1 MNIGSI
7 GSIGKLTGVVVA
19 GPQEL
24 VLTWDDG
31 CSAKCDL
38 AGVIAGHKA
47 LGTLANPAL
56 FAQAKLAGDGWS
68 VEWPGGIDFGA
79 QQLRRWADQQ
89 AGSSLSP
96 TAFRAWMESHNFTL
110 DRAAEALGLSRR
122 MIAYYLSGEQPVPK
136 TVMLATEGVDR
147 RMAA

>member
-1 MNIGSI
+1 M
-7 GSIGKLTGVVVA
+7 SIGKLTGLAVA
-19 GPQEL
+19 GPQVL
-24 VLTWDDG
+24 WLTWDDG
-31 CSAKCDL
+31 WSARVDL
-38 AGVIAGHKA
+38 AEVVAGHRRLAA
-47 LGTLANPAL
+47 LSDPTCL
-56 FAQAKLAGDGWS
+56 AQAALAGDGWS

-89 AGSSLSP
+89 AGNAMTP
-96 TAFRAWMESHNFTL
+96 AAFRRWMDGHEFTL

-122 MIAYYLSGEQPVPK
+122 MIAYYLSGEQVVPK